1 MLKKKIS
8 FSSDTGT
15 QSATHKAI
23 VLNNIYFVSKYK
35 IKSLLII
42 FTRDQ
47 ILKRLTRACSAT
59 DDFKDA
65 STKLKALASQT
76 SVGKRGG
83 GA

>member
-1 MLKKKIS
+1 M
-8 FSSDTGT
+8 GT